1 MSRIKL
7 AVLFGGVSS
16 EYEVSLQSAYNVLQ
30 NIPQERYE
38 VFPVGITKSGRWLY
52 FPGSYEM
59 VRDGSWKTHP
69 DCVGC
74 SISPDRSRRG
84 IVKFLPDGTTSCVKI
99 DAAFPVLHGKNGEDG
114 TVQGLLD
121 LAGIPYVGC
130 GVLSSACCMDKV
142 VTKVLLE
149 QAGIQTAPFLWFS
162 KGDIDRLDAYKK
174 EIVRDLGYPCFVK
187 PANAGSSVGITK
199 VKREEELRDAVL
211 LAFTH
216 DDKVLVEKAMAGQEV
231 ECAVLGNRQLITGIP
246 GEILSESEFYDYD
259 AKYVSQSP
267 TVVPARLSPA
277 LLDQVQETA
286 KRAFAVL
293 GCTGLSRIDFFVGE
307 FGICLNEINT
317 LPGFTSISMYSKMME
332 AAGIPYGELLDRL
345 VDLALERAAE

>member
-1 MSRIKL
+1 MSRIKV

-16 EYEVSLQSAYNVLQ
+16 EYEVSLQSATSVIK
-30 NIPQERYE
+30 NIPADKYE
-38 VFPVGITKSGRWLY
+38 VLPIGITKSGRWLY
-52 FPGSYEM
+52 FPGDYDM
-59 VRDGSWKTHP
+59 IADGSYKTHP

-74 SISPDRSRRG
+74 AILPDRSKKG
-84 IVKFLPDGTTSCVKI
+84 ITKFLADGTTAFVAV
-99 DAAFPVLHGKNGEDG
+99 DVVFPVLHGKNGEDG
-114 TVQGLLD
+114 TIQGLLE
-121 LAGIPYVGC
+121 LCGIPYVGC
-130 GVLSSACCMDKV
+130 DVISSANCMDKV

-174 EIVRDLGYPCFVK
+174 EIAQDLGYPCFVK

-199 VKREEELRDAVL
+199 VKCEEELRDAVL

-216 DDKVLVEKAMAGQEV
+216 DDKVLVEKAMVGQEV

-293 GCTGLSRIDFFVGE
+293 GCAGLSRIDFFVGE

-317 LPGFTSISMYSKMME
+317 LPGFTSISMYPKMME